1 MKKSDPAVDGHYN
14 PVKAKENG
22 WPIRLSKSSFMT
34 YLQCPRKYWWQK
46 VEMDGIRTPPNE
58 YMIHGT
64 AVHKSLE
71 NLYGNLEEGCS
82 IQNGLRPLFD
92 IDPDDPDHEPYV
104 HEAVNVLASLEE
116 SRLEEWGL
124 DAFKPIEFEVKHQ
137 VLDPEHGVILVGMI
151 DGLLRHPVSG
161 DLVIVELKTGKL
173 GKTKQTKTRKEL
185 CFYAHML
192 ELLGYGKTSHFM
204 YLYPECTNEEIVL
217 ELLDKEAKSKD
228 ISVWLGDS
236 QGVAYIEKVHGRSI
250 NSFKKSLV
258 KAVEGLKNQNWDMA
272 WNDWFCPQWC
282 EFHMS
287 CETEIMGA
295 GWNINEHRSEDNE
308 RSSW

>member
-1 MKKSDPAVDGHYN
+1 MKKSDPLTDGHYN

-22 WPIRLSKSSFMT
+22 WPIRISKSSFMT

-46 VEMDGIRTPPNE
+46 VEMEGLRTPPNE

-71 NLYGNLEEGCS
+71 NLYGNLEGVEELTGE
-82 IQNGLRPLFD
+82 IRTLFD
-92 IDPDDPDHEPYV
+92 IDPDDPDYEPYK

-116 SRLEEWGL
+116 ARLKEWGL
-124 DAFKPIEFEVKHQ
+124 EAFKPIEFEVKHQ

-151 DGLLRHPVSG
+151 DGLLRHPVTG

-217 ELLDKEAKSKD
+217 ELLDKEAKNKEL
-228 ISVWLGDS
+228 SVWLGES
-236 QGVAYIEKVHGRSI
+236 QGVAYIEKVHGRST
-250 NSFKKSLV
+250 NTFKKSLT
-258 KAVEGLKNQNWDMA
+258 KAVDGLKNHDWDMK

-282 EFHMS
+282 EFHMP
-287 CETEIMGA
+287 CESELMGA
-295 GWNINEHRSEDNE
+295 GWDINEHRSEIDENE
-308 RSSW
+308 W